1 MPRDWGT
8 LSDADLETL
17 GDLGFRVPSDVRSK
31 AHSRNLQKTQGPAGS
46 PDVHNFPKPET
57 EGPAGSPNS
66 PNDRLIPLH
75 VAESHGSCTAAV
87 CHDLD
92 SFKAAPAGQD

>member
-46 PDVHNFPKPET
+46 PDVHNFP
-57 EGPAGSPNS
+57 
-66 PNDRLIPLH
+66 NDRLIPLH